1 MKIALVGE
9 FSGFNKNLSIGLKQL
24 NHIVDI
30 YADQD
35 GWKKIDGADYP
46 LNKSGKTIWKKLY
59 GYIFWSV
66 YITSKIR
73 GYDVVQIVSSGLF
86 IRYLNFFLIKRIIK
100 QNKKAFLSGAGDCFA
115 LEHAYKRGC
124 FKYSVYDENANP
136 YIKKDFWWNE
146 KKEREISLKFDGI
159 IPIAWEYKIEY
170 EGYCNRLKAIPIP
183 IDTDNID
190 YVHNAVKN
198 KIVIFHGLN
207 REGPKG
213 TKYIKAAMERLQ
225 KKYPDKVECII
236 QGHMPLKNYLDLMKR
251 TNIVVDQCR
260 GYGIGVNAVYAM
272 AEGKVVFGG
281 AEPESLDVFGL
292 KDTPV
297 INILPDEDD
306 IYCKLERLVL
316 HPELIPEL
324 GKKSREMAES
334 FHNCKIVAEQYI
346 KEWTR
351 PDKYRE

>member
-1 MKIALVGE
+1 MKIALIGE
-9 FSGFNKNLSIGLKQL
+9 LSSLNKNLSIGLKRL
-24 NHIVDI
+24 GHEVDI

-35 GWKKIDGADYP
+35 GWKKIEGAKHP
-46 LNKSGKTIWKKLY
+46 LSKSGKTFIGKIF
-59 GYIFWSV
+59 GYIFWPL
-66 YITSKIR
+66 YISFKIK
-73 GYDVVQIVSSGLF
+73 GYDVVQFVSPSLF
-86 IRYLNFFLIKRIIK
+86 IRYLNFFLISRIMK
-100 QNKKAFLSGAGDCFA
+100 QNKKTFLSGAGDCFA
-115 LEHAYKRGC
+115 LEQAYKSGC
-124 FKYSVYDENANP
+124 FRYFIYDENANP
-136 YIKKDFWWNE
+136 YLKKDFWWNE
-146 KKEREISLKFDGI
+146 KREKKISLAFDGI
-159 IPIAWEYKIEY
+159 IPIAWEYRAMY
-170 EGYCNRLKAIPIP
+170 EGYKNRLNAIPIP
-183 IDTDNID
+183 MDTDDIN
-190 YVHNAVKN
+190 YVNNVVKD

-225 KKYPDKVECII
+225 EKYPDKVECII
-236 QGHMPLKNYLDLMKR
+236 QGHTPLKEYLDLMQR

-260 GYGIGVNAVYAM
+260 AYGLGVNAVYAM

-281 AEPESLDVFGL
+281 AEPESLEVFGL
-292 KDTPV
+292 EETPV

-334 FHNCKIVAEQYI
+334 FHNCNIVAEQYI

-351 PDKYRE
+351 PDKYRD